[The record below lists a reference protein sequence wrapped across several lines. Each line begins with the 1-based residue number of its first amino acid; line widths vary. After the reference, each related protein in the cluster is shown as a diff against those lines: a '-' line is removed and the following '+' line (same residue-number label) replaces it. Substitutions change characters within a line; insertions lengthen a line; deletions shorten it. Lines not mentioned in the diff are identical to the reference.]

1 MERGGWDGIEGFSI
15 SFIDTPRSDKNAY
28 REVVCTGSYN
38 RKIVLF
44 LLRYDLDTISLFFF
58 NIVGVSIS

>member
-1 MERGGWDGIEGFSI
+1 MESKDFQSLSSIPLDRIRMLIEKLFVQ
-15 SFIDTPRSDKNAY
+15 D
-28 REVVCTGSYN
+28 